1 MVPDVSK
8 GKQKADKL
16 HWTEHGTLCE
26 NRGMSQEGQR
36 PNRSIVNWLG
46 LGALVLMV
54 VGLIRLSGGNR
65 PPAELPQ
72 PSPSLPLAGEMTSPT
87 APASPELVG
96 LTPSPTRQTPP
107 ASDLDSP
114 LPASLTSPLSA
125 DLSSPLPSPV
135 VSLPPTPTSPVQVD
149 GFYLTVLH
157 TNDTWGYL
165 LPCG

>member
-1 MVPDVSK
+1 
-8 GKQKADKL
+8 
-16 HWTEHGTLCE
+16 
-26 NRGMSQEGQR
+26 MSQKRQR

-46 LGALVLMV
+46 LAALVLLV

-72 PSPSLPLAGEMTSPT
+72 SSPSPVTEGDLASPT
-87 APASPELVG
+87 EPTSADLVG
-96 LTPSPTRQTPP
+96 PTPSPTRQTPSE
-107 ASDLDSP
+107 ADLDSP

-125 DLSSPLPSPV
+125 DLNSPLPSPV
-135 VSLPPTPTSPVQVD
+135 VSLPTALPPPAQADGLQV
-149 GFYLTVLH
+149 TVLH

>member
-1 MVPDVSK
+1 M
-8 GKQKADKL
+8 
-16 HWTEHGTLCE
+16 T
-26 NRGMSQEGQR
+26 QEEQR
-36 PNRSIVNWLG
+36 SNRSILNWLG
-46 LGALVLMV
+46 LGALVLLV
-54 VGLIRLSGGNR
+54 VGLVRLSGGNR

-72 PSPSLPLAGEMTSPT
+72 ASPSPVTAEDLVSPT
-87 APASPELVG
+87 RPASPDLVG

-107 ASDLDSP
+107 EADLDSP

-135 VSLPPTPTSPVQVD
+135 VSLPPTPTPPVQVD
-149 GFYLTVLH
+149 GFHLTVLH